1 MMAVFLKCFFGVF
14 ILAGIAFSFYALFL
28 LWDTANFVKTSS
40 GRVKGTFSGYEEEW
54 FKTVSSSPSPTNWGQ
69 QDFSETWSVMIYP
82 VFSYVAK
89 DGQTLQIREK
99 RPHIFEMFK
108 PGQEVEIMFSPHAE
122 PRLAGF
128 YSLYFRDLVILILGL
143 CFIVIPLLIGRVVI
157 PGLET
162 QAGMQVA
169 AHFQATFAQ
178 IAATRVGPMS
188 VATLLKGVAAFLG
201 LVIVISIVA
210 GAVPFLHQLG
220 IGVGSK
226 LITAIEEKRYD
237 DARKL
242 ILERK
247 GINRVDDYDR
257 NALLIALERGQ
268 PQLARLLIEAGADV
282 NIKSKMYMTPLRVST
297 QTGDLEMVKLLLAR
311 GASPDAPEDEMP
323 PIAYAIVDGDDE
335 IAQALIEGKT
345 DLQRRYMAGERL
357 LTVGDLALL
366 NGRTQLVEMIRQ
378 HGGTFTIQDDGITR

>member
-40 GRVKGTFSGYEEEW
+40 GRVIGTFSGYDEEW
-54 FKTVSSSPSPTNWGQ
+54 FKTTSSSPSPTNWGQ
-69 QDFSETWSVMIYP
+69 TDFSESWSVMIYP
-82 VFSYVAK
+82 IFSYVTK
-89 DGQTLQIREK
+89 DGQTLQVREK

-108 PGQEVEIMFSPHAE
+108 PGQEVEIMLSPHAE

-128 YSLYFRDLVILILGL
+128 YSLYFRDLVILILGF
-143 CFIVIPLLIGRVVI
+143 CFVVIPLLIARMVI
-157 PGLET
+157 PSLET

-169 AHFQATFAQ
+169 AHFQATCAQ
-178 IAATRVGPMS
+178 ITATRVGPMS
-188 VATLLKGVAAFLG
+188 VATLLKGVAAFFG
-201 LVIVISIVA
+201 VFIVISIVA

-242 ILERK
+242 ILESK
-247 GINRVDDYDR
+247 DINRLDDYDR

-268 PQLARLLIEAGADV
+268 PELARLLIAAGADV
-282 NIKSKMYMTPLRVST
+282 DIKSKMYMTPLRVST
-297 QTGDLEMVKLLLAR
+297 QAGDLEMVKLLLAK

-323 PIAYAIVDGDDE
+323 PLAYAIIDGYDE
-335 IAQALIEGKT
+335 IAQALIEGGT
-345 DLQRRYMAGERL
+345 DLQRRYMAGERF
-357 LTVGDLALL
+357 LTVGDMALL
-366 NGRTQLVEMIRQ
+366 NQKPRLVEMIRQ
-378 HGGTFTIQDDGITR
+378 RGGTFTVKDDEVAR

>member
-1 MMAVFLKCFFGVF
+1 MAVFLKCFFGIF

-28 LWDTANFVKTSS
+28 LRDTANFVKTSS
-40 GRVKGTFSGYEEEW
+40 GHVKGTFAGYEEEW
-54 FKTVSSSPSPTNWGQ
+54 FKTTSSSPSPTNWGQ

-89 DGQTLQIREK
+89 DGQTLQILEK
-99 RPHIFEMFK
+99 KPHIFEMFK
-108 PGQEVEIMFSPHAE
+108 PGQEVEIILSSHAE

-143 CFIVIPLLIGRVVI
+143 CFIVVPLLIGRVVI
-157 PGLET
+157 PSLET

-169 AHFQATFAQ
+169 AHFQETFAQ
-178 IAATRVGPMS
+178 IAATRIGPMS
-188 VATLLKGVAAFLG
+188 VATLLKGVAAFFG
-201 LVIVISIVA
+201 LVIVIIIVA

-220 IGVGSK
+220 IGAGSK

-257 NALLIALERGQ
+257 NALLIALEMGQ
-268 PQLARLLIEAGADV
+268 PELARLLIEAGADV

-297 QTGDLEMVKLLLAR
+297 QAGDLQMVKLLLAK
-311 GASPDAPEDEMP
+311 GASPDTPEDEMP
-323 PIAYAIVDGDDE
+323 PVAYAIVDGYDE

-345 DLQRRYMAGERL
+345 DLQRRYTAGERS
-357 LTVGDLALL
+357 LTVGDMALL
-366 NGRTQLVEMIRQ
+366 NQKPRLVKMIRQ
-378 HGGTFTIQDDGITR
+378 RGGAFTIKDEGTATE